1 MRLKKITAVI
11 LISVMMSGLIG
22 CGNATG
28 GADQGTLVLKA
39 GFSTAASDPRVV
51 ATELFKEEVEK
62 ATEGRIIIEIHPDG
76 ELGADSELISG
87 IVNGDVD
94 ITASSAGNFANYD
107 PNVGITAF
115 PFLFNDFDEAWEFV
129 DGPIEVEAE
138 KDLYKGNIKVL
149 GHYDNGF
156 RCVTTTEE
164 YGPVESVADMQGMV
178 IRTPENQIVM
188 QTMMLLGA
196 QPKVLDFTKLK
207 DALKKGEFDAQE
219 NPIPVIYNNGLYEVQ
234 KNLAITNH
242 SYDVMLFVIRQD
254 IWDRLSE
261 SDRQILADAAAKAQA
276 KDRELVR
283 SQTEE
288 YIDKLKEQGMN
299 ITYPNLE
306 EFKEA
311 TSSEIDV
318 FVDIYDVDLLN
329 KIR

>member
-1 MRLKKITAVI
+1 MRSGNIAILATLVCLGLAV
-11 LISVMMSGLIG
+11 SG
-22 CGNATG
+22 CGSTTDG
-28 GADQGTLVLKA
+28 SKDDTLVLRA
-39 GFSTAASDPRVV
+39 GFSTGASDPRVV

-62 ATEGRIIIEIHPDG
+62 ATEGRITVEIHPDG

-107 PNVGITAF
+107 PDVGISAF
-115 PFLFNDFDEAWEFV
+115 PFLFDDFDEAWAFV

-138 KDLYKGNIKVL
+138 EELDKGNIKVL
-149 GHYDNGF
+149 AHYDNGF
-156 RCVTTTEE
+156 RCVTTTEA
-164 YGPVESVADMQGMV
+164 YGPVNSVSDMQGMM

-196 QPKVLDFTKLK
+196 NPKVLDFTKLK
-207 DALKKGEFDAQE
+207 DALKNGEFDAQE

-254 IWDRLSE
+254 IWDTLSE
-261 SDRQILADAAAKAQA
+261 ADQKILMDAAAKAQA
-276 KDRELVR
+276 KDRELVK

-288 YIDKLKEQGMN
+288 YISKLEEEGMN
-299 ITYPNLE
+299 VTYPDLE
-306 EFKEA
+306 EFKDA
-311 TSSEIDV
+311 TSSAIDL
-318 FVDIYDVDLLN
+318 FADTYDVKLLDR
-329 KIR
+329 IR